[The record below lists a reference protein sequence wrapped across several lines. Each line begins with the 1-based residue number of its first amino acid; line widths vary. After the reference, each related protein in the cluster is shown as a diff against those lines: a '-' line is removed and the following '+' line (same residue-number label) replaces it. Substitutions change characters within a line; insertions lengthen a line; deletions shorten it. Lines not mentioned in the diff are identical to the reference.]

1 MKSIRHFFTAGLAAI
16 AVTLLA
22 VPGCAVTGLP
32 GASQSATLSPEKQ
45 ISVAI
50 AAVKGVRAVADQ
62 LLVTKKITATQ
73 AQDVQDKADIARKSL
88 DVARSLIGT
97 DTSTAVAKLNAA
109 TLILA
114 ELNEFLIAK
123 GGS

>member
-1 MKSIRHFFTAGLAAI
+1 MKSIRHFLTAGLAAI

-22 VPGCAVTGLP
+22 VPGCAITGLP
-32 GASQSATLSPEKQ
+32 GSSQSAILSPEKQ

-73 AQDVQDKADIARKSL
+73 AQEVQDKADIARKSL